1 MTHVSLPSGASKGA
15 QIVFLCGNDR
25 AVRITWK
32 PNKLKRLTK
41 CLMASETMAFAEL
54 TDSA

>member
-25 AVRITWK
+25 AVTLTWK